1 MSDLHALVAPYA
13 LDAVD
18 DLDRRRFEAHLLECE
33 SCTAQVSGFAAA
45 AAVLAAAK
53 SEPPPPRVRSQ
64 ILSAVASVPQ
74 NRTFG
79 GPRRRH
85 LWRRILPAL
94 AVAAALVVPVVGATS
109 YVTDQRDGADAAALA
124 ASTSISTVLASPDAA
139 TRSKLVAGGGSI
151 RVVTSTARRAAVVA
165 ADQLPPLAKGKTY
178 QIWTLAGGSATSRGT
193 FATSTVVTADR
204 LGSTDRIAVTVEPAG
219 GSDRP
224 SSLPVA
230 VLPL

>member
-33 SCTAQVSGFAAA
+33 TCTAQIGGFAAA
-45 AAVLAAAK
+45 AAALAAAK
-53 SEPPPPRVRSQ
+53 SAPPPPRSLTDPAGGRLRSAEAH
-64 ILSAVASVPQ
+64 LPRGGHARAKPGAASC
-74 NRTFG
+74 
-79 GPRRRH
+79 PRWPSLPRSSSPGRSDHLRDRRAQQ
-85 LWRRILPAL
+85 RRC
-94 AVAAALVVPVVGATS
+94 V
-109 YVTDQRDGADAAALA
+109 A
-124 ASTSISTVLASPDAA
+124 ASTSMSAVLAAPDAA
-139 TRSKLVAGGGSI
+139 TRSKLVAGGGTV
-151 RVVTSTARRAAVVA
+151 RVVTSHARRAAVVA

-178 QIWTLAGGSATSRGT
+178 QVWTLASGDATSRGT

-204 LGSTDRIAVTVEPAG
+204 LGSADRVAVTVEPAG

>member
-33 SCTAQVSGFAAA
+33 SCTAQIDGFAAA

-53 SEPPPPRVRSQ
+53 SESPPARIRSQ

-74 NRTFG
+74 NRTYG
-79 GPRRRH
+79 GQRPRQT
-85 LWRRILPAL
+85 WSRILPAF
-94 AVAAALVVPVVGATS
+94 AVVAALIVPMVGAAN
-109 YVTDQRDGADAAALA
+109 YVTDRRNGADALA
-124 ASTSISTVLASPDAA
+124 AATSVSAVLASPDAA

-151 RVVTSTARRAAVVA
+151 RVVTSHSHSAAVVA
-165 ADQLPPLAKGKTY
+165 ADRLPPLADGKTY
-178 QIWTLAGGSATSRGT
+178 QIWTLASGGATSRGT
-193 FATSTVVTADR
+193 FATSTVITADR
-204 LGSTDRIAVTVEPAG
+204 LGSADRIAVTVEPAG